1 MYGEH
6 GMIKKL
12 FYFIAFLLVN
22 ISITFTFSQQA
33 MAESYTSDFC
43 NQLGTWKDLVGQA
56 DRKINQGQLTVAN
69 QKLSTGYESISLNTD
84 AGNRSSG
91 DVQVTFVYNGQTNF
105 GLAFRAGAES
115 TKNYQSFAYMNN
127 GNWQLGQPGG
137 KWITDIHSQSLVS
150 GQTYKLLL
158 RYQGTSVKAYLNG
171 KIIYDNPHVTYS
183 DGSTINGDW
192 TGFVGLRLFGNLSQL
207 SLLSIKAGDVNSIP
221 EILDAQQFINLRD
234 KWKQQ
239 LVTENYDSNNPALVQ
254 YVSTLSKDAKTL
266 YQSMDRSPDR
276 KDLWPLKAGDTASAN
291 LTTQFSN
298 LYLLSQAYGTKGT
311 DYYLNTEL
319 LTDIQSGLDFM
330 VHQKGFNGQKY
341 YGNWWDWQVGIPQK
355 FIGSLMI
362 IGDILP
368 TDKIQEYTKAIQSY
382 IPNPYQQ
389 LYTKAQ
395 NVFVDL
401 AFIPNFT
408 TTGANRTDLALSV
421 LGLGILQKDESKI
434 ELASNSIKEVFQ
446 TVTKGDGFYP
456 DGSFIQHNNIPYT
469 GSYGNVLVKGVGQIL
484 AITKGS
490 GFEMDSQTVSKFVST
505 VEQSFIPLI
514 YQGAMLPGVNGRS
527 ISRAPK
533 DTQMGYGST
542 TMYNL
547 LIVAHLAPVESQK
560 KLQEAVKYWMQA
572 NPDYYLNN
580 TRDYNDLQL
589 TLSLMA
595 NTAITGDTLPF
606 TGTKV
611 FASMD
616 RFVQS
621 NPNYMT
627 SLSLYSKRISSFEAG
642 NGENKRGWHTADGMF
657 YLYNNDGVQF
667 SNNYWPTVDPYRLP
681 GTTVDTV
688 TLQDENSSFTT
699 VTSPESWVGGVA
711 SENEAVMGMALNK
724 QGTKNN
730 GAVLPMNLRAKKS
743 WFVLE
748 DQTVALGAGINGD
761 TEASIETVV
770 DNRLLNESYQYQ
782 VFSNKGPISDALE
795 VSKKDWLLLQSDHQN
810 ASIGYYFPDSSD
822 ITVQSEKRTGTYSD
836 INSAFPSNE
845 IYNGEYRKFL
855 IDHGQHPQNA
865 SYAYVILP
873 EATQESLKNYTQE
886 NALKILENTESI
898 QGVQM
903 ENAGYLGINFW
914 AATGGTIADITTD
927 KPISLLK
934 QTKQSKTT
942 YTIAN
947 PTQTNEIAHI
957 QLPKD
962 FKQILSMSEGMNF
975 DEATHTLSIDFSGS
989 AGNPKQIVV
998 V

>member
-1 MYGEH
+1 
-6 GMIKKL
+6 MIKKL
-12 FYFIAFLLVN
+12 FYFIAFLLVS
-22 ISITFTFSQQA
+22 ISISFTFSQQVR
-33 MAESYTSDFC
+33 AESYTSDFS
-43 NQLGTWKDLVGQA
+43 NQLGTWEDLVGLA
-56 DRKINQGQLTVAN
+56 DRKISQGQLNIAN
-69 QKLSTGYESISLNTD
+69 QKLATGYESISLNTD

-91 DVQVTFVYNGQTNF
+91 DVQITFVYKGQTNF
-105 GLAFRAGAES
+105 GLVFRAGAGN

-137 KWITDIHSQSLVS
+137 KWITDIHSQSLEV

-171 KIIYDNPHVTYS
+171 KIIYDNPRVTYS
-183 DGSTINGDW
+183 DGSTIDGEW
-192 TGFVGLRLFGNLSQL
+192 TGATGLRLFGNLSQL
-207 SLLSIKAGDVNSIP
+207 SLLSLKAGEVNSIP
-221 EILDAQQFINLRD
+221 EVLDTQQFISLRD

-239 LVTENYDSNNPALVQ
+239 LVTENYDANNTPLVK
-254 YVSTLSKDAKTL
+254 YVNTLSDNAKTL
-266 YQSMDRSPDR
+266 YQSMNRSPDR
-276 KDLWPLKAGDTASAN
+276 KELWPLKAGDTPSAN

-311 DYYLNTEL
+311 AYYLNPEL
-319 LTDIQSGLDFM
+319 LADIQSGLDFM
-330 VHQKGFNGQKY
+330 ISQKGYNGHKY

-355 FIGSLMI
+355 FISSLMI
-362 IGDILP
+362 IGDKLP
-368 TDKIQEYTKAIQSY
+368 SDKIQEYTKAIQSY
-382 IPNPYQQ
+382 VPNPYQQ

-395 NVFVDL
+395 DAFVDL
-401 AFIPNFT
+401 AFIPNFS

-421 LGLGILQKDESKI
+421 LGLGILQEDESKI

-484 AITKGS
+484 ATTKGS
-490 GFEMDSQTVSKFVST
+490 LFEMDSQTVSNFVST
-505 VEQSFIPLI
+505 VEQSFLPLI
-514 YQGAMLPGVNGRS
+514 YQGTMLPGVNGRS

-533 DTQMGYGST
+533 ETQIGYGST

-547 LIVAHLAPVESQK
+547 LIVANLAPEASQN

-621 NPNYMT
+621 NPNYMM
-627 SLSLYSKRISSFEAG
+627 SLSLYSNRTSSFEAG

-657 YLYNNDGVQF
+657 YLYNNDDVQF
-667 SNNYWPTVDPYRLP
+667 SNSYWPTVDPYRLP

-688 TLQDENSSFTT
+688 ALQDENSSFTT
-699 VTSPESWVGGVA
+699 VTSPETWVGGA
-711 SENEAVMGMALNK
+711 AAENQAVMGMALNK

-730 GAVLPMNLRAKKS
+730 GTVLPMNLRAKKS

-748 DQTVALGAGINGD
+748 DQTIALGAGISGD
-761 TEASIETVV
+761 TTASIETVV
-770 DNRLLNESYQYQ
+770 DNRLLNTSYQYQ
-782 VFSNKGPISDALE
+782 IISNKGNITDASE
-795 VSKKDWLLLQSDHQN
+795 ESKKEWLLLQSDHQN
-810 ASIGYYFPDSSD
+810 ASIGYYFPTASD
-822 ITVQSEKRTGTYSD
+822 VTVQSEKRTGTYAD
-836 INSAFPSNE
+836 INSAFPSNK

-855 IDHGQHPQNA
+855 INHGQHPQNA
-865 SYAYVILP
+865 TYAYVILP
-873 EATQESLKNYTQE
+873 EATQERLKNYTQD
-886 NALKILENTESI
+886 NALKILANTESI
-898 QGVQM
+898 QAVQM
-903 ENAGYLGINFW
+903 ETAGYLGINFW
-914 AATGGTIADITTD
+914 AATGGSIANITTD

-934 QTKQSKTT
+934 QTQQTQTT

-947 PTQTNEIAHI
+947 PTQTNETAHI

-962 FKQILSMSEGMNF
+962 FKHILSMSDGLSF

-989 AGNPKQIVV
+989 AGSAKQIVV
-998 V
+998 E

>member
-1 MYGEH
+1 MT
-6 GMIKKL
+6 KKL
-12 FYFIAFLLVN
+12 FYFIAFLLVS
-22 ISITFTFSQQA
+22 ISLSFTFSQRA
-33 MAESYTSDFC
+33 TAESYTSDFS
-43 NQLGTWKDLVGQA
+43 NQLGTWEDLVGKA
-56 DRKINQGQLTVAN
+56 DRKTSQGQLNIAN

-91 DVQVTFVYNGQTNF
+91 DVQITFVYNGQTNF
-105 GLAFRAGAES
+105 GLVFRAGAGN
-115 TKNYQSFAYMNN
+115 TKNYQSFAYMSN

-137 KWITDIHSQSLVS
+137 KWITDIHSQSLEI

-171 KIIYDNPHVTYS
+171 QIIYDNPHVTYS

-192 TGFVGLRLFGNLSQL
+192 TGSTGLRLFGNLSQL
-207 SLLSIKAGDVNSIP
+207 SLLSLKAGEVNSIP
-221 EILDAQQFINLRD
+221 EVLDTQQFISLRD

-239 LVTENYDSNNPALVQ
+239 LITENYDSNNAPLVK
-254 YVSTLSKDAKTL
+254 YVNTLSKNAQTL
-266 YQSMDRSPDR
+266 YQSMNRSPNR
-276 KDLWPLKAGDTASAN
+276 QELWPLKAGDTPSAN
-291 LTTQFSN
+291 LTTHFSN

-311 DYYLNTEL
+311 DYYLNSEL
-319 LTDIQSGLDFM
+319 LADIQSGLDFM
-330 VHQKGFNGQKY
+330 VSQKGYDGQKY

-355 FIGSLMI
+355 FIGSLVI
-362 IGDILP
+362 LGDKLP
-368 TDKIQEYTKAIQSY
+368 SDKIQEYTKAIQSY
-382 IPNPYQQ
+382 VPNPYQQ

-395 NVFVDL
+395 DVFVDL
-401 AFIPNFT
+401 AFIPNFS

-421 LGLGILQKDESKI
+421 LGLGILQEDESKI

-484 AITKGS
+484 ATTKDS
-490 GFEMDSQTVSKFVST
+490 SFEMDSQTVSNFVST

-514 YQGAMLPGVNGRS
+514 YQGTMLPGVNGRS

-533 DTQMGYGST
+533 DTQVGYGST

-547 LIVAHLAPVESQK
+547 LIVANLSSEESQK
-560 KLQEAVKYWMQA
+560 KLQEAVKYWMQT

-595 NTAITGDTLPF
+595 NTTITGDMLPF
-606 TGTKV
+606 MGTKV

-621 NPNYMT
+621 NPTYMT
-627 SLSLYSKRISSFEAG
+627 SLSLYSNRTSSFEAG

-667 SNNYWPTVDPYRLP
+667 GNSYWPTVDPYRLP

-688 TLQDENSSFTT
+688 ALQDENSSFTT
-699 VTSPESWVGGVA
+699 VTSPETWVGGA
-711 SENEAVMGMALNK
+711 AAENQAVMGMALNK

-730 GAVLPMNLRAKKS
+730 GTVLPMNLRAKKS

-748 DQTVALGAGINGD
+748 DQTIALGAGISGD
-761 TEASIETVV
+761 TTASIETVV
-770 DNRLLNESYQYQ
+770 DNHLLNDAYHYQ
-782 VFSNKGPISDALE
+782 VISNKGNITVASE
-795 VSKKDWLLLQSDHQN
+795 ESEKDWLLLQSDHQN
-810 ASIGYYFPDSSD
+810 ASIGYYFPTSSD
-822 ITVQSEKRTGTYSD
+822 VTVQSEKRTGTYAA
-836 INSAFPSNE
+836 INSAFPSDKT
-845 IYNGEYRKFL
+845 YSGEYRKFM
-855 IDHGQHPQNA
+855 INHGQHPQNA
-865 SYAYVILP
+865 NYSYVILP
-873 EATQESLKNYTQE
+873 EATQEKLKNYTQD
-886 NALKILENTESI
+886 NTLKILANTESI
-898 QGVQM
+898 QAVQM
-903 ENAGYLGINFW
+903 ETAGYLGINFW
-914 AATGGTIADITTD
+914 AATGGSIADITTD

-934 QTKQSKTT
+934 QTKQ
-942 YTIAN
+942 
-947 PTQTNEIAHI
+947 TQTNETAHI

-962 FKQILSMSEGMNF
+962 FKHILSMSDGVSF
-975 DEATHTLSIDFSGS
+975 DEATHTLIIDFSGS
-989 AGNPKQIVV
+989 VGSAKQIVV
-998 V
+998 E

>member
-1 MYGEH
+1 MT
-6 GMIKKL
+6 KKL
-12 FYFIAFLLVN
+12 FYFIAFLLVS
-22 ISITFTFSQQA
+22 ISVSFTFSQRA
-33 MAESYTSDFC
+33 TAESYTSDFS
-43 NQLGTWKDLVGQA
+43 NQLGTWEDLVGQA
-56 DRKINQGQLTVAN
+56 DRKISQGQLNITN

-91 DVQVTFVYNGQTNF
+91 DVQITFVYKGQTNF
-105 GLAFRAGAES
+105 GLVFRAGAGN
-115 TKNYQSFAYMNN
+115 TKNYQSFAYMSN

-137 KWITDIHSQSLVS
+137 KWITDIHSQSLEI

-158 RYQGTSVKAYLNG
+158 RYQGTSVKAYLNS

-192 TGFVGLRLFGNLSQL
+192 TGATGLRLFGNLSQL
-207 SLLSIKAGDVNSIP
+207 SLLSLKAGEVNSIP
-221 EILDAQQFINLRD
+221 EILDTQQFISLRG

-239 LVTENYDSNNPALVQ
+239 LITENYDSNNAPLVK
-254 YVSTLSKDAKTL
+254 YVNTLSKNAQTL
-266 YQSMDRSPDR
+266 YQSMNRSPER
-276 KDLWPLKAGDTASAN
+276 KELWPLKAGDTPSAN

-311 DYYLNTEL
+311 DYYLNPEL
-319 LTDIQSGLDFM
+319 LADIQSGLDFM
-330 VHQKGFNGQKY
+330 VSQKGYDGQKY

-362 IGDILP
+362 LGDKLP
-368 TDKIQEYTKAIQSY
+368 SDKIQEYTKAIQSY
-382 IPNPYQQ
+382 VPNPYQQ

-395 NVFVDL
+395 DVFVDL
-401 AFIPNFT
+401 AFIPNFS

-421 LGLGILQKDESKI
+421 LGLGILQEDESKI

-484 AITKGS
+484 ATTKDS
-490 GFEMDSQTVSKFVST
+490 SFEMDSQTVSNFVST

-514 YQGAMLPGVNGRS
+514 YQGTMLPGVNGRS

-533 DTQMGYGST
+533 DTQVGYGST

-547 LIVAHLAPVESQK
+547 LIVANLAPEESQK
-560 KLQEAVKYWMQA
+560 KLQEAVKYWMQT

-595 NTAITGDTLPF
+595 NTAITGDMLPF

-621 NPNYMT
+621 NPTYMT
-627 SLSLYSKRISSFEAG
+627 SLSLYSNRTSSFEAG

-667 SNNYWPTVDPYRLP
+667 GNSYWPTVDPYRLP

-688 TLQDENSSFTT
+688 ALQDENSSFTT
-699 VTSPESWVGGVA
+699 VTSPETWVGGAAV
-711 SENEAVMGMALNK
+711 ENQAVMGMALNK

-730 GAVLPMNLRAKKS
+730 GTVLPMNLRAKKS

-748 DQTVALGAGINGD
+748 DQTIALGAGISGD
-761 TEASIETVV
+761 TTASIETVV
-770 DNRLLNESYQYQ
+770 DNRLLNDAYHYQ
-782 VFSNKGPISDALE
+782 VISNKGNITDASE
-795 VSKKDWLLLQSDHQN
+795 ESKKDWLLLQSDHQN
-810 ASIGYYFPDSSD
+810 ASIGYYFPTSSD
-822 ITVQSEKRTGTYSD
+822 VTVQSEKRTGTYAA
-836 INSAFPSNE
+836 INSAFPSDKT
-845 IYNGEYRKFL
+845 YSGEYRKFM
-855 IDHGQHPQNA
+855 INHGQHPQNA
-865 SYAYVILP
+865 NYAYVILP
-873 EATQESLKNYTQE
+873 EATQEKLKNYTQD
-886 NALKILENTESI
+886 NTLKILANTESI
-898 QGVQM
+898 QAVQM
-903 ENAGYLGINFW
+903 ETAGYLGINFW
-914 AATGGTIADITTD
+914 AATGGSIADITTD
-927 KPISLLK
+927 RPISLLK
-934 QTKQSKTT
+934 QTKQTQT
-942 YTIAN
+942 IYTIAN
-947 PTQTNEIAHI
+947 PAQTNETAHI

-962 FKQILSMSEGMNF
+962 FKHILSMSDGVSF
-975 DEATHTLSIDFSGS
+975 DKATNTLSIDFSGS
-989 AGNPKQIVV
+989 AGSAKQIVV
-998 V
+998 E

>member
-1 MYGEH
+1 MT
-6 GMIKKL
+6 KKL
-12 FYFIAFLLVN
+12 FYFIAFLLVS
-22 ISITFTFSQQA
+22 ISLSFTFSQRA
-33 MAESYTSDFC
+33 TAESYTSDFS
-43 NQLGTWKDLVGQA
+43 NQLGTWEDLVGKA
-56 DRKINQGQLTVAN
+56 DRKTSQGQLNIAN

-91 DVQVTFVYNGQTNF
+91 DVQITFVYNGQTNF
-105 GLAFRAGAES
+105 GLVFRAGAGN
-115 TKNYQSFAYMNN
+115 TKNYQSFAYMSN

-137 KWITDIHSQSLVS
+137 KWITDIHSQSLEI

-171 KIIYDNPHVTYS
+171 QIIYDNPHVTYS

-192 TGFVGLRLFGNLSQL
+192 TGSTGLRLFGNLSQL
-207 SLLSIKAGDVNSIP
+207 SLLSLKAGEVNSIP
-221 EILDAQQFINLRD
+221 EVLDTQQFISLRD

-239 LVTENYDSNNPALVQ
+239 LITENYDSNNAPLVK
-254 YVSTLSKDAKTL
+254 YVNTLSKNAQTL
-266 YQSMDRSPDR
+266 YQSMNRRPNR
-276 KDLWPLKAGDTASAN
+276 QELWPLKAGDTPSAN
-291 LTTQFSN
+291 LTTHFSN

-311 DYYLNTEL
+311 DYYLNSEL
-319 LTDIQSGLDFM
+319 LADIQSGLDFM
-330 VHQKGFNGQKY
+330 VSQKGYDGQKY

-355 FIGSLMI
+355 FIGSLVI
-362 IGDILP
+362 LGDKLP
-368 TDKIQEYTKAIQSY
+368 SDKIQEYTKAIQSY
-382 IPNPYQQ
+382 VPNPYQQ

-395 NVFVDL
+395 DVFVDL
-401 AFIPNFT
+401 AFIPNFS

-421 LGLGILQKDESKI
+421 LGLGILQEDESKI

-484 AITKGS
+484 ATTKDS
-490 GFEMDSQTVSKFVST
+490 SFEMDSQTVSNFVST

-514 YQGAMLPGVNGRS
+514 YQGTMLPGVNGRS

-533 DTQMGYGST
+533 DTQVGYGST

-547 LIVAHLAPVESQK
+547 LIVANLSSEESQK
-560 KLQEAVKYWMQA
+560 KLQEAVKYWMQT

-595 NTAITGDTLPF
+595 NTTITGDMLPF
-606 TGTKV
+606 MGTKV

-621 NPNYMT
+621 NPTYMT
-627 SLSLYSKRISSFEAG
+627 SLSLYSNRTSSFEAG

-667 SNNYWPTVDPYRLP
+667 GNSYWPTVDPYRLP

-688 TLQDENSSFTT
+688 ALQDENSSFTT
-699 VTSPESWVGGVA
+699 VTSPETWVGGA
-711 SENEAVMGMALNK
+711 AAENQAVMGMALNK

-730 GAVLPMNLRAKKS
+730 GTVLPMNLRAKKS

-748 DQTVALGAGINGD
+748 DQTIALGAGISGD
-761 TEASIETVV
+761 TTASIETVV
-770 DNRLLNESYQYQ
+770 DNHLLNDAYHYQ
-782 VFSNKGPISDALE
+782 VISNKGNITVASE
-795 VSKKDWLLLQSDHQN
+795 ESEKDWLLLQSDHQN
-810 ASIGYYFPDSSD
+810 ASIGYYFPTSSD
-822 ITVQSEKRTGTYSD
+822 VTVQSEKRTGTYAA
-836 INSAFPSNE
+836 INSAFPSDKT
-845 IYNGEYRKFL
+845 YSGEYRKFM
-855 IDHGQHPQNA
+855 INHGQHPQNA
-865 SYAYVILP
+865 NYSYVILP
-873 EATQESLKNYTQE
+873 EATQEKLKNYTQD
-886 NALKILENTESI
+886 NTLKILANTESI
-898 QGVQM
+898 QAVQM
-903 ENAGYLGINFW
+903 ETAGYLGINFW
-914 AATGGTIADITTD
+914 AATGGSIADITTD

-934 QTKQSKTT
+934 QTKQ
-942 YTIAN
+942 
-947 PTQTNEIAHI
+947 TQTNETAHI

-962 FKQILSMSEGMNF
+962 FKHILSMSDGVSF
-975 DEATHTLSIDFSGS
+975 DEATHTLIIDFSGS
-989 AGNPKQIVV
+989 VGSAKQIVV
-998 V
+998 E